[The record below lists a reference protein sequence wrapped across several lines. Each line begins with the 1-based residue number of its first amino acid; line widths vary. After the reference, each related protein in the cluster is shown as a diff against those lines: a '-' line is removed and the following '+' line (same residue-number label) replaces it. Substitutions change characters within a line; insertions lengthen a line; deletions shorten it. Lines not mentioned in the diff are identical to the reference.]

1 MRNGTFIDTIIKM
14 QFVPRWG
21 EFAPHFE
28 DTAAS
33 HSFRS
38 AAIAILVGIIEDK
51 YYGNQVDK
59 LGLLGKALWSNLKNT
74 GTGSIKHVTKKENLV
89 AEFIRAYENEI
100 SKNITLLLSKS
111 IQPFAYAYIVNTK
124 DDSYVGKLV
133 DAIDTLDA
141 FLFCHRESQYG
152 TNPYFHAKSVELRE
166 SLLACNLPSITWI
179 IHEFDKQE
187 GVYDFIGYLV
197 NLDTVKRWNGNYNL
211 VPDNDATHS
220 FRVASLAL
228 FNGLIEREK
237 FNKTNIDLYKLVG
250 KAILHDTPEAIGGDT
265 GQTLKISNSETKKAF
280 ESYEKDIA
288 RSMIE
293 KLPLPFHDELT
304 ELMVESKSDDYEGQ
318 MVDIADKLDA
328 LLKANMEMRNNP
340 YYAET
345 YYNQLKKIQ
354 HTYENPSVIFFLA
367 YILHDLTY
375 SNLR

>member
-1 MRNGTFIDTIIKM
+1 MRNGTFIDTLIKM

-28 DTAAS
+28 DTASS

-38 AAIAILVGIIEDK
+38 AAIAILVGIIEEK
-51 YYGNQVDK
+51 YFNNPVDK
-59 LGLLGKALWSNLKNT
+59 LCLLGRALWSNLKNT
-74 GTGSIKHVTKKENLV
+74 GTGSIKYVTKKENLV
-89 AEFIRAYENEI
+89 AELIRSYEEEI

-111 IQPFAYAYIVNTK
+111 IQPFAYDYIVNAK

-133 DAIDTLDA
+133 DAIDTFDA
-141 FLFCHRESQYG
+141 FLFCQRESQYG
-152 TNPYFHAKSVELRE
+152 TNPYFHSKSNELRDI
-166 SLLACNLPSITWI
+166 LLNLNLPSISWLVQ
-179 IHEFDKQE
+179 EF
-187 GVYDFIGYLV
+187 GYIV

-211 VPDNDATHS
+211 IPDNDATHS

-228 FNGLIEREK
+228 FNGLLEREK
-237 FNKTNIDLYKLVG
+237 FNVKDIDLYKLVG
-250 KAILHDTPEAIGGDT
+250 KAILHDAPEAIGGDT

-280 ESYEKDIA
+280 ENYEKDIA
-288 RSMIE
+288 HSMIV
-293 KLPLPFHDELT
+293 KLPQQFHDELI
-304 ELMVESKSDDYEGQ
+304 ELMVESKSDDYEGH

-354 HTYENPSVIFFLA
+354 HSYENPSVIFFLA

>member
-28 DTAAS
+28 DTAAG

-89 AEFIRAYENEI
+89 AEFIRSYENEI

-111 IQPFAYAYIVNTK
+111 IQPFAYEYIVNAK

-166 SLLACNLPSITWI
+166 SLLAYKLSSISWI

-187 GVYDFIGYLV
+187 GLYEFIGYIV

-228 FNGLIEREK
+228 FNGLLEREK
-237 FNKTNIDLYKLVG
+237 FNKKDIDLYKLVG
-250 KAILHDTPEAIGGDT
+250 KAILHDAPEAIGGDT

-288 RSMIE
+288 RSMIM
-293 KLPLPFHDELT
+293 KLPQPFHEELI

-354 HTYENPSVIFFLA
+354 HHYENPSVIFFLA

>member
-1 MRNGTFIDTIIKM
+1 M

-38 AAIAILVGIIEDK
+38 AAIAILVGIIEHK

-59 LGLLGKALWSNLKNT
+59 LSLIGKALWSNLKNT

-89 AEFIRAYENEI
+89 ADLIRSYENEI

-111 IQPFAYAYIVNTK
+111 IQPFAYAYIVNAK

-152 TNPYFHAKSVELRE
+152 TNPFFHAKSVELRE
-166 SLLACNLPSITWI
+166 SLLACNLSSITWI
-179 IHEFDKQE
+179 IHEFDKRE
-187 GVYDFIGYLV
+187 GVYEFIGYLV

-288 RSMIE
+288 RSMIK

-354 HTYENPSVIFFLA
+354 HHYENPSVIFFLA